1 MTTIKTNL
9 PPSGNADSASL
20 TKAFFDTYRQTPLE
34 FAATDVDSA
43 VSFFEKRGFDKDAA
57 TITAVTILK
66 QAKLEGQPIY
76 QILDTLQGFNSLQI
90 KSIVGEI
97 LNNNRPATSTL
108 GFRVSGSGKES
119 QSRNIV
125 L

>member
-9 PPSGNADSASL
+9 PPQESTDSASL
-20 TKAFFDTYRQTPLE
+20 TKAFFDSYGQAPLE
-34 FAATDVDSA
+34 FSAIEVDSA

-57 TITAVTILK
+57 TITGITILK

-76 QILDTLQGFNSLQI
+76 QILDTLQGFDSLQI
-90 KSIVGEI
+90 SSLVGEI

-108 GFRVSGSGKES
+108 GFRVTGAARES